1 MYTLNQI
8 GQTDPLLGE
17 IVGFR
22 DDNNNRPIYKMAT
35 EIKVK
40 IIDLSAIVT
49 KFKNSDSDFK
59 DKEFE
64 IRAGEGIIFVGEN
77 KIPVLIDTE
86 CCGAEAEDKNIMV
99 EGNFTN
105 VRFME
110 GIGIFEKIEGRIRM
124 MPTYYIDVDYSEIE
138 KCFTGEEK
146 ELWEFMGGRY
156 EYNPRIH
163 QNLRGIVKLYKG
175 EKTKKR

>member
-8 GQTDPLLGE
+8 GQIDPLLGE

-22 DDNNNRPIYKMAT
+22 DDNNNRPIYKTAT

-40 IIDLSAIVT
+40 IIDWSMIVN
-49 KFKNSDSDFK
+49 KFKNSDSSFNDR
-59 DKEFE
+59 EFE
-64 IRAGEGIIFVGEN
+64 IREGNGIIFIGEE
-77 KIPVLIDTE
+77 KLPVLIDDE
-86 CCGAEAEDKNIMV
+86 CCGSRVKEKNIMI
-99 EGNFTN
+99 GNTFDN
-105 VRFME
+105 VRFIE
-110 GIGIFEKIEGRIRM
+110 DVGIFEKIKGGFKM
-124 MPTYYIDVDYSEIE
+124 CSTYNIDVDYSEIE

-146 ELWEFMGGRY
+146 ELWEFMGSRY

-175 EKTKKR
+175 QSKK

>member
-8 GQTDPLLGE
+8 GQKDALLGK

-40 IIDLSAIVT
+40 IIDWTAIVN
-49 KFKNSDSDFK
+49 KFKNSDSIFK

-64 IRAGEGIIFVGEN
+64 IRAGNGIIFVGED
-77 KIPVLIDTE
+77 KTPVLIDTE
-86 CCGAEAEDKNIMV
+86 CCGAESEDKNIMV
-99 EGNFTN
+99 QGNFTN
-105 VRFME
+105 VRFIG
-110 GIGIFEKIEGRIRM
+110 GIGIFEKLEGRIKM
-124 MPTYYIDVDYSEIE
+124 MPTYYIDIDYSEIE

-146 ELWEFMGGRY
+146 ELHEFMGGRY

-163 QNLRGIVKLYKG
+163 QNLRWIVKLYKG
-175 EKTKKR
+175 QLKK

>member
-8 GQTDPLLGE
+8 GQKDALLGE

-40 IIDLSAIVT
+40 IIDWTAIVN
-49 KFKNSDSDFK
+49 KFKNSDSNFK

-64 IRAGEGIIFVGEN
+64 IREGNGIIFVGEE
-77 KIPVLIDTE
+77 KLPVLIDDE
-86 CCGAEAEDKNIMV
+86 CCGMKAKDKNIMV
-99 EGNFTN
+99 GNSFDS
-105 VRFME
+105 VRFIDS
-110 GIGIFEKIEGRIRM
+110 IGIFEKIEGGFKM
-124 MPTYYIDVDYSEIE
+124 CPTYYIDVDYSEIE
-138 KCFTGEEK
+138 KCFTGEEQ
-146 ELWEFMGGRY
+146 ELWQFMGSRY

-163 QNLRGIVKLYKG
+163 QNLRGMVKLYKG
-175 EKTKKR
+175 ILKK

>member
-175 EKTKKR
+175 EKTRKR